1 MSYGFLSGFIYDVA
15 DSVGEFLSDEQKREL
30 PPPILEK
37 IVSAYIDKRNLLSAL
52 CLRAQIKKYIKEN
65 MTPDGLE
72 YVDPPFN
79 QETSF
84 LEDYFEGDLYVFLTN
99 VLTLLNSEI
108 RVRRLAFFRKVMWR
122 H

>member
-30 PPPILEK
+30 PPPSLEE
-37 IVSAYIDKRNLLSAL
+37 IVKTYIDKRNLLSAF
-52 CLRAQIKKYIKEN
+52 CLRLQIKKYIKEY
-65 MTPDGLE
+65 TSPHGLE

-84 LEDYFEGDLYVFLTN
+84 PEDYFEGDLYVFLTN
-99 VLTLLNSEI
+99 TLTFLNREI
-108 RVRRLAFFRKVMWR
+108 KARRLAFFRKLMYR
-122 H
+122 N